1 LIKSENLTKS
11 YDNKINVLN
20 NISFN
25 IEQGEV
31 CGYLG
36 ANGAG
41 KSTTIKILCGILAQ
55 SSGNVYINGI
65 NVLENP
71 IAVKK
76 SIGYIPESGALFLSL
91 SALDYLEFVSV
102 MYDIPKNVYIQR
114 IYDLAELFDLKDE
127 INTPMHSYSK
137 GMRQKVLLIASLIHN
152 PDVLIWDEPLTGLDY
167 TTTQTIR
174 RLVKELSQNGKTF
187 FYSTHIIESVEKLCS
202 RVIILN
208 KGEIAYDN
216 KINSE
221 SSSEIEKLMEYYN
234 PAEDSESKKI
244 INIYNNSK

>member
-1 LIKSENLTKS
+1 MIKTENLTKS

-55 SSGNVYINGI
+55 NSGNVYINGI

-127 INTPMHSYSK
+127 IKTPMHSYSK
-137 GMRQKVLLIASLIHN
+137 GMRQKVLIIASLIHN

-208 KGEIAYDN
+208 KGAIAYDN
-216 KINSE
+216 NINSE
-221 SSSEIEKLMEYYN
+221 SSSDIEKLMEYYN
-234 PAEDSESKKI
+234 PAENSDSKKI